1 MLLLR
6 VFGIKCRDA
15 PTFTRSYTDFL
26 AAPFDASESLPPEK
40 AAFLVEK
47 RGCIYRIPKIWK
59 NTRCNKSQ
67 ITYHVL

>member
-6 VFGIKCRDA
+6 IFGIKCRDA

-40 AAFLVEK
+40 AAFLVGDTWVYLQDSQDLEK
-47 RGCIYRIPKIWK
+47 Y
-59 NTRCNKSQ
+59 
-67 ITYHVL
+67 